1 MSKFLFDSI
10 EAAQEMAY
18 MLQAEWDGCN
28 GIVLSQ
34 IDDAAIETAAGLC
47 STVWCQPFDKCKLP
61 LLQREELG
69 GFQEKKYLSGR
80 SDEDIPFGQEWMAF

>member
-1 MSKFLFDSI
+1 MRKFLFGSI

-47 STVWCQPFDKCKLP
+47 RSDWCRPLDNCKLP

-69 GFQEKKYLSGR
+69 VNEHPCRNLR
-80 SDEDIPFGQEWMAF
+80 